1 MRIPPLA
8 PDEFSRWAKQC
19 EESNKLPETI
29 EYGLELGEGDYI
41 AGAVTSKGTLI
52 PSEFDEIDEDTE
64 VTTLYVRRRNGQMDL
79 VIGDTLFMNVYP
91 VAYKSK
97 GE

>member
-8 PDEFSRWAKQC
+8 PV
-19 EESNKLPETI
+19 PETI
-29 EYGLELGEGDYI
+29 EYGFELGEGDYI
-41 AGAVTSKGTLI
+41 AGAVTNKGTLI
-52 PSEFDEIDEDTE
+52 ASEFNEIDDDTE
-64 VTTLYVRRRNGQMDL
+64 VTMLYVRRRNGQMDL

-91 VAYKSK
+91 VAHKNK